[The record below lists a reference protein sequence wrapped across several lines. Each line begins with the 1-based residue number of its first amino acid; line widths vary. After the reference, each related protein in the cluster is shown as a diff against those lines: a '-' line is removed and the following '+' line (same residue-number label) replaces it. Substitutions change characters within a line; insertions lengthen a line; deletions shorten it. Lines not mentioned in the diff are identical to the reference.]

1 MDNEPRVSRLIANM
15 EGPAAL
21 PRKNGELVFDEPW
34 ETRALGMAIILND
47 RLFSWD
53 EFRAQLQEELG
64 RITPGETPRYYAR
77 WLASLE
83 RLLIEKGAI
92 TPAELEARTAEY
104 RSGDRDEVF

>member
-1 MDNEPRVSRLIANM
+1 MDNEPPVNRLIANM

-34 ETRALGMAIILND
+34 ETRALGMAIALND
-47 RLFSWD
+47 RIFSWD
-53 EFRAQLQEELG
+53 EFRAQLQEELAEG
-64 RITPGETPRYYAR
+64 TTSASPGYYAH

-83 RLLIEKGAI
+83 HLLIEKGAI

-104 RSGDRDEVF
+104 RSGERDEVF

>member
-1 MDNEPRVSRLIANM
+1 MDAEPPVNRLIANM

-34 ETRALGMAIILND
+34 ETRALGMAIVLND

-53 EFRAQLQEELG
+53 EFRAHLQEELG
-64 RITPGETPRYYAR
+64 ETPTSASSRYYAR

-83 RLLIEKGAI
+83 HLLIEKGAI
-92 TPAELEARTAEY
+92 TSAELEARTAEY
-104 RSGDRDEVF
+104 RSGERDEVF

>member
-1 MDNEPRVSRLIANM
+1 MDNEPPVNRLIANM

-34 ETRALGMAIILND
+34 ETRALGMAIVLND

-53 EFRAQLQEELG
+53 EFRAQLQQALAEG
-64 RITPGETPRYYAR
+64 TPSESPPYYAR

-92 TPAELEARTAEY
+92 TLDELETRTAEY
-104 RSGDRDEVF
+104 RSGERDEVF